1 MAQKGGALAILERVR
16 EQIKSRGAKTIRGLG
31 RTFRNFDSFDGNHQ
45 IDREEFYSGLCEI
58 QIRISRQEADQLMG
72 LFDTNGDGYV
82 NFDEFLVGIRGQL
95 NAKRQA
101 MVDKAFLKFDADG
114 SGEITAADL
123 RGVYNCSMHPKVQ
136 SGEMT
141 EDEVFLEF
149 LQSFGDRNR
158 DGRIQRAEWNEY
170 YAAVSSSIDNDDHF
184 VQLMKAAWKL
194 DQ

>member
-1 MAQKGGALAILERVR
+1 MGNLNPQRLKTEHTMAQSSGSALQLLERVR
-16 EQIKSRGAKTIRGLG
+16 AQIKARGAKTIRGLG
-31 RTFRNFDSFDGNHQ
+31 RTFRNFDSFDGNHK
-45 IDREEFYSGLCEI
+45 IDADEFYSGLCEI
-58 QIRISRQEADQLMG
+58 QVQVTRAEANQLMS
-72 LFDTNGDGYV
+72 LFDTDG
-82 NFDEFLVGIRGQL
+82 
-95 NAKRQA
+95 
-101 MVDKAFLKFDADG
+101 DG

-149 LQSFGDRNR
+149 LGSFGDKNR

-170 YAAVSSSIDNDDHF
+170 YAAVSSSVDDDNHF
-184 VQLMKAAWKL
+184 VQLMKTAWKL